1 MYFVVSGEKTGEEKC
16 PCVARV
22 SLSSGNMWCDIYM
35 RFSFMTLADRNEL
48 DKYRDVV
55 VDDETERC
63 KLPHRD
69 GVVDC
74 IIYCGDEARGV
85 EFKSY
90 AEKKPVSELI
100 EEVENKYLQNAK
112 CDDRCVLILVVPGHR
127 LSCVS
132 TILGGM
138 RIRYKIVTDTD
149 IGKLQESIYKCRNRV
164 VVVGINRAGVR
175 SCTDRQR

>member
-1 MYFVVSGEKTGEEKC
+1 
-16 PCVARV
+16 
-22 SLSSGNMWCDIYM
+22 M

-63 KLPHRD
+63 DLPHRD

-74 IIYCGDEARGV
+74 VIYCGDAARGV

-90 AEKKPVSELI
+90 AEKKPVKELAK
-100 EEVENKYLQNAK
+100 EVEDKYLQNAK
-112 CDDRCVLILVVPGHR
+112 CNDRCVLILVVPGHR
-127 LSCVS
+127 LPYISE
-132 TILGGM
+132 ILRGTY
-138 RIRYKIVTDTD
+138 IRYKIITETD
-149 IGKLQESIYKCRNRV
+149 ITNTNNIDKLQESICRNRV

-175 SCTDRQR
+175 SCAGRRR